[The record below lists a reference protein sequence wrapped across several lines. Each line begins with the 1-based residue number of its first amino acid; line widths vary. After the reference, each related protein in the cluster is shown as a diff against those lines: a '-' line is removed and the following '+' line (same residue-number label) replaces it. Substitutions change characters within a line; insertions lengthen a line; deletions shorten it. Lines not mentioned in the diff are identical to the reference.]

1 MKIEMLVRLLLMCF
15 VYLCSFSTDIFASG
29 QEKFEKTYSTN
40 DIKLSYQWRDHFDTS
55 RSISFTL
62 PRGEVQDQY
71 RSVKKYMPEIVQ
83 RYVYIELMKKAQ
95 KIDPREASVRIKRVG
110 KDLNIIVSSQS
121 PEMLDKWQAV
131 MLSNREDAYSQ
142 YLEENYYTRYQ
153 NHLGQTGIK
162 PDHLR
167 YLSESREL
175 LVPVAQAFFEELGTG
190 GDTRDY
196 VGLLLSWIQNIP
208 YNELEDRLVSNGAG
222 YSSPVE
228 VLTTNLGDCDSKTTL
243 TAALMRAL
251 FPNLKMA
258 ILYLPNHALLAANI
272 ANKETDE
279 YIEIDGYKYVLI
291 EPTGPAL
298 LMVGNI
304 DNKSSVDI
312 ASGMYSLEKVP

>member
-1 MKIEMLVRLLLMCF
+1 MRPLLLCF
-15 VYLCSFSTDIFASG
+15 IYLCSFSTDILARA

-40 DIKLSYQWRDHFDTS
+40 DIQLNYQWRDHFNAS
-55 RSISFTL
+55 RSINFSL
-62 PRGEVQDQY
+62 PKDKAQDQY

-95 KIDPREASVRIKRVG
+95 KIDPREASVRIKKVG
-110 KDLNIIVSSQS
+110 KDFNIVVSSQS
-121 PEMLDKWQAV
+121 PEMLEKWRAV
-131 MLSNREDAYSQ
+131 MKSNREEAYSK
-142 YLEENYYTRYQ
+142 YLEENYYTKYQ

-167 YLSESREL
+167 YLRESREL
-175 LVPVAQAFFEELGTG
+175 LMPVAQAFFEELGKG

-243 TAALMRAL
+243 AAALMRAL

-258 ILYLPNHALLAANI
+258 ILYLPNHALLAANV

-279 YIEIDGYKYVLI
+279 FIEIDGYKYVLI

-298 LMVGNI
+298 LTVGDI

-312 ASGMYSLEKVP
+312 ASGMYSVEKVP

>member
-1 MKIEMLVRLLLMCF
+1 VRLLLLSF
-15 VYLCSFSTDIFASG
+15 VYLFSFSNDILASG

-40 DIKLSYQWRDHFDTS
+40 NIELGYQWRDHFNAS
-55 RSISFTL
+55 RNINFTL
-62 PRGEVQDQY
+62 PKDKVQDQY

-95 KIDPREASVRIKRVG
+95 KIDPREASVRIKKVG
-110 KDLNIIVSSQS
+110 KDFNIIVSSQS
-121 PEMLDKWQAV
+121 PEMLEKWRAT
-131 MLSNREDAYSQ
+131 MLSNRQDAFSE
-142 YLEENYYTRYQ
+142 YLEENYYTKYQ
-153 NHLGQTGIK
+153 NHLGQIGIK

-167 YLSESREL
+167 YLRESREL
-175 LVPVAQAFFEELGTG
+175 LMPVAQAFFEELGTG

-196 VGLLLSWIQNIP
+196 VGLLLSWIQSIP
-208 YNELEDRLVSNGAG
+208 YNVLEDRLISNGAG

-243 TAALMRAL
+243 AAALMRAL

-258 ILYLPNHALLAANI
+258 ILYLPNHALLAANL

-279 YIEIDGYKYVLI
+279 YIEIDGYKYVLL

-298 LMVGNI
+298 LTVGDI
-304 DNKSSVDI
+304 DHKSSVDI
-312 ASGMYSLEKVP
+312 ASGMYSIERVP

>member
-1 MKIEMLVRLLLMCF
+1 MRLLLLCF
-15 VYLCSFSTDIFASG
+15 IYFCSFSTDILASG
-29 QEKFEKTYSTN
+29 QEKFEKTYSIN
-40 DIKLSYQWRDHFDTS
+40 NIELSYQWRDHFNAS
-55 RSISFTL
+55 RSINFTL
-62 PRGEVQDQY
+62 PKDKVQDQY

-95 KIDPREASVRIKRVG
+95 KIDPREASVRIKKVG
-110 KDLNIIVSSQS
+110 KDFNIIVSSQS
-121 PEMLDKWQAV
+121 PEMLEKWRTT
-131 MLSNREDAYSQ
+131 MFSNREDAYSK
-142 YLEENYYTRYQ
+142 YLEENYYTKYQ
-153 NHLGQTGIK
+153 NHLGKTGIK

-167 YLSESREL
+167 YLRESREL
-175 LVPVAQAFFEELGTG
+175 LMPVAQAFFEELGTG

-208 YNELEDRLVSNGAG
+208 YNVLEDRLISNGAG

-243 TAALMRAL
+243 AAALMRAL

-258 ILYLPNHALLAANI
+258 ILYLPNHALLAANV

-279 YIEIDGYKYVLI
+279 FIEIDGYKYVLL

-298 LMVGNI
+298 LNVGNI
-304 DNKSSVDI
+304 DSKSSIDI